1 VRAAML
7 APVTVP
13 PWASESTRILAR
25 VLRNEDVRRLEL
37 AWTASSLG
45 ARASAIAVAVY
56 AYEADGVGAVG
67 LVAFVRLGAA
77 AMASPWLGVLADK
90 RPRRRVLVGSE
101 LSRSTVLAAMAALV
115 LVGAPSL
122 TVYLLAVLAAI
133 VEPLF
138 RSAQVALTPSLV
150 ETPEELTGANIVAS
164 AVDSIALFAGP
175 ALGALLLVA
184 AGTGTVFAIT
194 AGLALAAALIVA
206 RIAHA
211 GEPAAES
218 DAHPAHTLL
227 AGWHSIA
234 QDGGLRVLVGL
245 FTAQTVVAGMLN
257 VLVVVVAIEVLD
269 LGTSGV
275 GWLDGMVGVGATLGV
290 LAVAGVAGRRRLSG
304 TFALGLLL
312 WGIPLVLVA
321 ARPETVAAFTLFLL
335 IGVGNTLVDVTGI
348 TLMQRA
354 TPDDVLGRV
363 FGAFEAL
370 LALGLGVGSLLAPAL
385 DSVLGTRGAVLVAG
399 LILPLVLAPLW
410 RPLVAIDRSA
420 RVDSEHVALLRA
432 IPIFAPLAPQN
443 LERLAQ
449 ALSAVFV
456 DAGSPVFEAGAHA
469 DRFYV
474 IEGGEAAVE
483 IDARRVRSLGAGDFF
498 GEIAL
503 LRDVPRTATV
513 RATTALRL
521 LALDRDTFLGTVAAD
536 PASAEAAGSI
546 VAARLPRPVIG

>member
-1 VRAAML
+1 ML